1 MLRGKWERKWEGK
14 WNGSERVCEGRGS
27 GKNEFWGS
35 DKGNEKRRKGKW
47 ERECRRF
54 RWGRERGRNMEGIR
68 KESGKGMGKLV

>member
-27 GKNEFWGS
+27 GKNELWGS
-35 DKGNEKRRKGKW
+35 GKGSEKRMKGKW

-54 RWGRERGRNMEGIR
+54 RWGRERGRSMEWIR
-68 KESGKGMGKLV
+68 KESGKGMEKLV